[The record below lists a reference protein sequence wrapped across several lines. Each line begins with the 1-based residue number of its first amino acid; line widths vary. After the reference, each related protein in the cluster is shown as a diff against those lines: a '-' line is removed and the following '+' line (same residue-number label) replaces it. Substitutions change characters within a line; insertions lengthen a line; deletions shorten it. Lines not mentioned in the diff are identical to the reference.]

1 MNESM
6 NQGNRYFIY
15 SLNKHPLITYCVP
28 GQCYIILTFKHLSG
42 QALTLLF
49 YKQKTEAQ
57 KVWGGTLSKDHILFM
72 EE

>member
-1 MNESM
+1 M
-6 NQGNRYFIY
+6 NQGNGYFAY
-15 SLNKHPLITYCVP
+15 SLNKYPLITYCVP
-28 GQCYIILTFKHLSG
+28 GQCYIILTCKYLSDQG
-42 QALTLLF
+42 LSFLF

>member
-1 MNESM
+1 M
-6 NQGNRYFIY
+6 NQGNSHFTY
-15 SLNKHPLITYCVP
+15 SLNKYPLIIYWVP

-42 QALTLLF
+42 QGLSFLF

-57 KVWGGTLSKDHILFM
+57 KVWGGTLSKDCILFM